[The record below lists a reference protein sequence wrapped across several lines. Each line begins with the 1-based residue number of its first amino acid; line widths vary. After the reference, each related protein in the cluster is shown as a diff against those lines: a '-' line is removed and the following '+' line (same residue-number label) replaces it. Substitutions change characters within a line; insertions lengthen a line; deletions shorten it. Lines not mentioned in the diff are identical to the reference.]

1 MKKTWSDTHIFEVWN
16 LESDGF
22 STLQVYKLLVLVCY
36 VASVMSNSLQ
46 LYGP

>member
-1 MKKTWSDTHIFEVWN
+1 MKKTWSDTHIVEVWN

-22 STLQVYKLLVLVCY
+22 STLQVYKLLVLV

-46 LYGP
+46 LYVP